1 MTETEQ
7 VPPWPAARGPK
18 PLNTFD
24 YSFAHKQM
32 KFDPDQ
38 MRSAIFFNLAGHP
51 RRPTPERLQEWLKN
65 PSDAEPAVVKCLFE
79 DLPGTLLN
87 SILWN
92 SGASIYEVA
101 RLFHKCKVDYW
112 KTVVWID
119 QFSMDSSKPKGT
131 PSYYD

>member
-7 VPPWPAARGPK
+7 VSPWPAARGPK

-24 YSFAHKQM
+24 YSFAHKRM
-32 KFDPDQ
+32 KFDPEEMQ
-38 MRSAIFFNLAGHP
+38 SAIFFNLAGHP
-51 RRPTPERLQEWLKN
+51 RRPTPERLRKWLRD
-65 PSDAEPAVVKCLFE
+65 PSDAERDVVKSLFE

-87 SILWN
+87 AILWN
-92 SGASIYEVA
+92 SGASIYEMA

-119 QFSMDSSKPKGT
+119 QFSTDSSKPEGT